1 MPIKA
6 LPYDLWMKIAAGEV
20 VERPASAVK
29 ELVENSLD
37 AKSKRVSVKLY
48 DGGRLRI
55 IVEDDGTGISFD
67 DLPLALMYHATSKI
81 SELED
86 LEHISTLG
94 YRGEALAS
102 LAAVADVEIK
112 SRQKD
117 SESGGLI
124 RSHDGK
130 ITEHVKANC
139 SAGTRVQ
146 VENLFS
152 GLPARRKFL
161 KSASGE
167 LRRAAVYLREY
178 AVCNPDI
185 AFSLEHDGK
194 LIFMT
199 DGGGDKKRVLLKLW
213 GEGAEI
219 QNVNISAE
227 HLNLECWFQSR
238 AGISSSRSDL
248 IAFVN
253 GRAVNDPVIKSA
265 VSQAARELAGNYALF
280 FTLEPSLVDVNIHP
294 SKSEVRFRY
303 PSEIYHAVREAVNHL
318 GSPMPVPEIINT
330 GTQNKTGWNFRDSA
344 EQITG
349 HVNEIFSHPQIMTP
363 NHDMNQDMNQAM
375 NQTPNHFMNL
385 GTSHSMYQN
394 MNQDT
399 NQATNQSTSQ
409 NQNQNS
415 NQATNQNMNAKQN
428 HELDLFPEDL
438 TVEHEPEIIYL
449 GQNSGGYLIYDNH
462 EGLVI
467 IDPHAAHE
475 RVNYERIK
483 SLAESSMN
491 SQKLFLP
498 VLLHPTLA
506 LEANE
511 FLDELNNS
519 GFELVNTPKGIE
531 LRAIPAIPE
540 CEIESEALLRASL
553 NALKNHHDGDTK
565 NILWRIW
572 ATMACK
578 ASVKL
583 TTRLTREEALTLWKS
598 LHECEQPYVC
608 PHGRPVMIEIKNA
621 DLLKRFGRE

>member
-6 LPYDLWMKIAAGEV
+6 LPHDIWMKIAAGEV

-37 AKSKRVSVKLY
+37 AKSKRVHVSLN

-55 IVEDDGTGISFD
+55 IVEDDGTGIAFE

-112 SRQKD
+112 SRQND
-117 SESGGLI
+117 SEYGGLI

-130 ITEHVKANC
+130 ITEHIKANC
-139 SAGTRVQ
+139 PVGTRVQ
-146 VENLFS
+146 IENLFS

-199 DGGGDKKRVLLKLW
+199 DGGGDKKRVLSKLW

-219 QNVNISAE
+219 QHAEVSAE

-238 AGISSSRSDL
+238 AGINSSRSDL

-265 VSQAARELAGNYALF
+265 VSQGARELAGNYALF

-303 PSEIYHAVREAVNHL
+303 PSEIYHSVHEAVKYL
-318 GSPMPVPEIINT
+318 GSPMPVPEIMN
-330 GTQNKTGWNFRDSA
+330 TQNKTGWNFRDSA
-344 EQITG
+344 EQIMNAKGKG
-349 HVNEIFSHPQIMTP
+349 HVNENFSHPLIMNP
-363 NHDMNQDMNQAM
+363 NLITNQGTYQNPNQAM
-375 NQTPNHFMNL
+375 C
-385 GTSHSMYQN
+385 QN
-394 MNQDT
+394 N
-399 NQATNQSTSQ
+399 
-409 NQNQNS
+409 NQNA
-415 NQATNQNMNAKQN
+415 NQIMNKN
-428 HELDLFPEDL
+428 RELDLFPEDS
-438 TVEHEPEIIYL
+438 EIKSEPEVIYL

-483 SLAESSMN
+483 ALAESSSN
-491 SQKLFLP
+491 SQRLLLP

-511 FLDELNNS
+511 FIDELNHS
-519 GFELVNTPKGIE
+519 GFELANTPKGLE
-531 LRAIPAIPE
+531 LRAIPVIPNSE
-540 CEIESEALLRASL
+540 FEPEALLRVSL
-553 NALKNHHDGDTK
+553 SALKNHHDGDAK

-583 TTRLTREEALTLWKS
+583 TSRLSSEEALSLWKS
-598 LHECEQPYVC
+598 LHECEQPFVC
-608 PHGRPVMIEIKNA
+608 PHGRPVMIEIKNE
-621 DLLKRFGRE
+621 DMLKRFGRE